1 MTTRELIVVDG
12 RSGSGKTQ
20 WALARAKETGFEVL
34 SLDEIYPGW
43 DGLDAGSVFVT
54 RTLLPKWREKGEV
67 DVPQWDWEL
76 MAYRETRRLVSPAG
90 LIVEGCGA
98 LTAMTAVWA
107 SESVWLEAG
116 EAARFERAMAR
127 DGESYRPHWT
137 RWALQEERFL
147 LLHRSDELAGEVIET

>member
-12 RSGSGKTQ
+12 RSGAGKTQ
-20 WALARAKETGFEVL
+20 WALTRAKETGFEVL
-34 SLDEIYPGW
+34 GLDEVYPGW
-43 DGLDAGSVFVT
+43 DGLDAGSAFVT
-54 RTLLPKWREKGEV
+54 RTLLPKWRETGEV

-116 EAARFERAMAR
+116 EAERFERATAR

-147 LLHRSDELAGEVIET
+147 AIHRSDELAGEVIET